1 MKHLNKW
8 AFLLACTLAVSC
20 SSGGSD
26 DPDVPDTPN
35 KPETPSQ
42 PETPNNPT
50 SEDLAKYVCPTYNDN
65 YTSVAAW
72 TQRSK
77 WNLANVHDPSVVK
90 AADGYYYMYQT
101 DASYGNVHNSDV
113 RNSNKHGH
121 FFCRRSKNLVDW
133 EFVGA
138 SMVGLPSWIKPKLN
152 EIRKQM
158 GVPERDDTYFA
169 NDLGFGYWAPCVRK
183 VNDNLYRM
191 YYCITCPG
199 TINGNGTW
207 SERAFIGL
215 METSDPASNKWE
227 DKGFVITNA
236 SDKGLNFR
244 VSQTDYNNC
253 YFKFNAID
261 PTYIITPEG
270 KHWLIYGSWHSG
282 FAAVE
287 LDASTGKTKVEL
299 PKPFGTAEEIAPY
312 GKLIFTR
319 TLNNRWQGAEAPEV
333 VYHDGYYYLFLAYDG
348 LDVPY
353 NTRVLRSKNVDGP
366 YETMNNRVTNAA
378 NGAGD
383 NPTVLTHPY
392 KFSQGYGWVG
402 ISHCAVFDDGAGNWY
417 YVSQQRFPKNVGGN
431 AYSNALMMG
440 GVRSIK
446 WNENGWPVVM
456 PERYG
461 AVPQVAIKASEL
473 AGTWEGIDLA
483 YEYGKQRVSTEFT
496 LNADGSMTGGT
507 AWPNVKVWNFDTS
520 SNTLTIGT
528 TKLKVQREV
537 DWEASP
543 RKLTIVY
550 SGVSGSKS
558 FWGKKK

>member
-169 NDLGFGYWAPCVRK
+169 NDLDFGYWAPCVRK

-333 VYHDGYYYLFLAYDG
+333 VYHDGYYYLFVAYDA

-366 YETMNNRVTNAA
+366 YETMNGTVKDAA
-378 NGAGD
+378 NGANE

-392 KFSQGYGWVG
+392 KFSAGSGWVG
-402 ISHCAVFDDGAGNWY
+402 ISHCAVFDDGNGNWY
-417 YVSQQRFPKNVGGN
+417 YVSQQRMPANVAGIN
-431 AYSNALMMG
+431 ASNAIMMG

-446 WNENGWPVVM
+446 WMSNGWPTVM

-550 SGVSGSKS
+550 SGISGSKS

>member
-101 DASYGNVHNSDV
+101 DASYGNFHNSDV

-169 NDLGFGYWAPCVRK
+169 NDLDFGYWAPCVRK

-199 TINGNGTW
+199 TIMVMVHGA
-207 SERAFIGL
+207 SVHS
-215 METSDPASNKWE
+215 SD
-227 DKGFVITNA
+227 
-236 SDKGLNFR
+236 
-244 VSQTDYNNC
+244 
-253 YFKFNAID
+253 
-261 PTYIITPEG
+261 
-270 KHWLIYGSWHSG
+270 
-282 FAAVE
+282 
-287 LDASTGKTKVEL
+287 
-299 PKPFGTAEEIAPY
+299 
-312 GKLIFTR
+312 
-319 TLNNRWQGAEAPEV
+319 
-333 VYHDGYYYLFLAYDG
+333 
-348 LDVPY
+348 
-353 NTRVLRSKNVDGP
+353 
-366 YETMNNRVTNAA
+366 
-378 NGAGD
+378 
-383 NPTVLTHPY
+383 
-392 KFSQGYGWVG
+392 
-402 ISHCAVFDDGAGNWY
+402 
-417 YVSQQRFPKNVGGN
+417 
-431 AYSNALMMG
+431 
-440 GVRSIK
+440 
-446 WNENGWPVVM
+446 
-456 PERYG
+456 
-461 AVPQVAIKASEL
+461 
-473 AGTWEGIDLA
+473 
-483 YEYGKQRVSTEFT
+483 
-496 LNADGSMTGGT
+496 
-507 AWPNVKVWNFDTS
+507 
-520 SNTLTIGT
+520 
-528 TKLKVQREV
+528 
-537 DWEASP
+537 
-543 RKLTIVY
+543 
-550 SGVSGSKS
+550 
-558 FWGKKK
+558 

>member
-133 EFVGA
+133 VFVGA

-169 NDLGFGYWAPCVRK
+169 NDLDFGYWAPCVRK

-333 VYHDGYYYLFLAYDG
+333 VYHDGYYYLFVAYDA

-366 YETMNNRVTNAA
+366 YETMNGTVKDAA
-378 NGAGD
+378 NGANE

-392 KFSQGYGWVG
+392 KFSAGSGWVG
-402 ISHCAVFDDGAGNWY
+402 ISHCAVFDDGNGNWY
-417 YVSQQRFPKNVGGN
+417 YVSQQRMPANVAGIN
-431 AYSNALMMG
+431 ASNAIMMG

-446 WNENGWPVVM
+446 WMSNGWPTVM

-496 LNADGSMTGGT
+496 LNADGSMTGGK